1 MQSPFI
7 RGAANTAL
15 LLLLRFCPRQQAKD
29 KSQESDQRVEIT
41 NIYNYRHFFN
51 FLNYFNLIKKSAN

>member
-41 NIYNYRHFFN
+41 NIYNYRHF
-51 FLNYFNLIKKSAN
+51 LISLTILT